1 MSDFKC
7 GSVSIVGKPNV
18 GKSSLIN
25 AIIKEKVSIVSPKPQ
40 TTRNNIVGIYND
52 EDSQIVFVD
61 TPGIFNSDSHLG
73 SFMNKSVNAISHDT
87 DVVVVMIDGSKNDL
101 ESQLPL
107 VKKFKDDD
115 NVILVISKTDLTTFE
130 KLYPELAK
138 CNEVG
143 FVKDIIPISSHKNRN
158 IDVLINSIKKLLPIR
173 DREDA
178 MFETDIYTTKSVKF
192 IASEIIREKMLWLLQ
207 DEIPHGVA
215 VYISD
220 WIDEGTLIQINA
232 DIICEKDNHKQIII
246 GKGGKMLKDIG
257 TRARIDIENMLDVK
271 VNLKLFVK
279 VKNNWKNNLS
289 ILDQIGYNNSEEI

>member
-1 MSDFKC
+1 MSDFRC
-7 GSVSIVGKPNV
+7 GTVSIVGRPNV

-25 AIIKEKVSIVSPKPQ
+25 AIIREKVSIVSPKPQ

-52 EDSQIVFVD
+52 KDSQIVFID

-73 SFMNKSVNAISHDT
+73 SFMNKSVNAISHDS
-87 DVVVVMIDGSKNDL
+87 DVVIVMIDGSKNEL
-101 ESQLPL
+101 GSQLSL
-107 VKKFKDDD
+107 VNKFKEVD

-138 CNEVG
+138 CNEVN
-143 FVKDIIPISSHKNRN
+143 FIKDIIPISSHKNRN
-158 IDVLINSIKKLLPIR
+158 IDVLINSIKKLLPII
-173 DREDA
+173 DRSEV

-215 VYISD
+215 VYISNWND
-220 WIDEGTLIQINA
+220 DGNIVEINA
-232 DIICEKDNHKQIII
+232 DIICDKDNHKQIII
-246 GKGGKMLKDIG
+246 GKSGKMVKDIG
-257 TRARIDIENMLDVK
+257 TRARIDIEKMLDCK

-279 VKNNWKNNLS
+279 VKSNWKNNLS
-289 ILDQIGYNNSEEI
+289 ILDQIGYNDNEEI